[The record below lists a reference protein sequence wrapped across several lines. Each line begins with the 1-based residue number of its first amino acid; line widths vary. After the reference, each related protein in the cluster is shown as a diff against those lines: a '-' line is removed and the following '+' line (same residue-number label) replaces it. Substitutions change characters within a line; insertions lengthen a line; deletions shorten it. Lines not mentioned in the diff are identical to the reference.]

1 MPNQDFLFKNFIGIL
16 LILQAVLYVTFFFDF
31 PLVRQVVGIGYLT
44 FVPGIVF
51 VKLLNIKKLSIAE
64 FTVLSV
70 GFSLAFIMLAG
81 LVLNEIGVQLGIASP
96 IASFPLSIFI
106 NTLVLVG
113 AAVAYRFQ
121 EKTIPAQQPTETF
134 FHPLMV
140 LFAVLP
146 ALSIAGTYLI
156 NAYNQNFLLII
167 MFLSV
172 AMIVACTAFVNGK
185 VMRKIYPFAI
195 FMIALALLFQFS
207 LLSGY
212 IQSYGGDSS
221 VETYVLKETLAN
233 GQWSMQSIVSTDQSL
248 GRYNAMLSITILPTT
263 YANVAG
269 LNPDMVYKIVYPII
283 FALIPVALFLIW
295 GSFLDKKFAFFA
307 AFLFMAQSTFYTE
320 MLALNR
326 QIIGELFFALLLFV
340 LLSKKISPKVRF
352 VSFAVFSLGL
362 IFSHYALAEIFILFI
377 VAAWITSVFIIKRP
391 SVNLKVSMLVFFFAA
406 MFGWYIYTS
415 GAVVFD
421 SFIEFASYVG
431 SQFGDFFDPMSRGT
445 TVLTGM
451 GLTESPSFL
460 NTISRMFAYV
470 TEIFI
475 VTGIIALL
483 QNKTRFVFERDY
495 KVYSLIAAGFLVSL
509 TIIPGLANTLNMTRF
524 YHLLLMVLAPFCI
537 IGAWAIVKLLT
548 RHEKE
553 LVVSLLIV
561 AVLVPYFLFQSNV
574 VYEIAGTQSWS
585 LSLSKD
591 RMDPV
596 QLYGDFGWVNS
607 AGVYSAQWVSNQTAY
622 EYNMVADSG
631 LYSTLTPY
639 GQIYR
644 GYITPITNYT
654 VLTPGEYVYFSSV
667 TMNSGNLPIFS
678 EVLDKSNVIYSN
690 GESQVFY
697 VPK

>member
-1 MPNQDFLFKNFIGIL
+1 MPNQNFLFKNFIGIL
-16 LILQAVLYVTFFFDF
+16 LILQAVLTVTFFFDF

-44 FVPGIVF
+44 FVPGFVF
-51 VKLLNIKKLSIAE
+51 VKLLKIKNLSTAE
-64 FTVLSV
+64 FAVLSV
-70 GFSLAFIMLAG
+70 GFSIAFLMITG
-81 LVLNEIGVQLGIASP
+81 LVLNEVGLQLGIASP
-96 IASFPLSIFI
+96 LASLPVSIFL

-113 AAVAYRFQ
+113 AAIAYRFQ
-121 EKTIPAQQPTETF
+121 EKTSPTHPPSETS
-134 FHPLMV
+134 FHPLMI

-146 ALSIAGTYLI
+146 ALSIAGTYII

-167 MFLSV
+167 MFLSI
-172 AMIVACTAFVNGK
+172 AMTFACTAFVDGK
-185 VMRKIYPFAI
+185 IMRKIYPFAI

-221 VETYVLKETLAN
+221 VETYVFKETLLN
-233 GQWSMQSIVSTDQSL
+233 GQWSMQSILATDQSL

-295 GSFLDKKFAFFA
+295 SAFLDKKFAFFA

-326 QIIGELFFALLLFV
+326 QIIGELFFVLLLFV
-340 LLSKKISPKVRF
+340 LLSKKISPRVRF
-352 VSFAVFSLGL
+352 ASFAVFSLGL

-377 VAAWITSVFIIKRP
+377 VAAWITSVFVIKRP

-431 SQFGDFFDPMSRGT
+431 SQFGDFFDPLSRGT

-451 GLTESPSFL
+451 GLTQSPSFL
-460 NTISRMFAYV
+460 NTISRLFAYV

-483 QNKTRFVFERDY
+483 QNKTRFSFERDY
-495 KVYSLIAAGFLVSL
+495 KVYSLIAIGFLVSL
-509 TIIPGLANTLNMTRF
+509 TVVPGLANTLNMTRF
-524 YHLLLMVLAPFCI
+524 YHILLMVLAPFCI

-548 RHEKE
+548 RHDREIA
-553 LVVSLLIV
+553 VSLLII

-574 VYEIAGTQSWS
+574 IYEIAGTQSWS
-585 LSLSKD
+585 ISLSKD
-591 RMDPV
+591 RMDPM

-607 AGVYSAQWVSNQTAY
+607 GGVYSAQWVSSQTAY
-622 EYNMVADSG
+622 KYNLVADSG

-639 GQIYR
+639 GLIYR
-644 GYITPITNYT
+644 GYVTPITNYT
-654 VLTPGEYVYFSSV
+654 ILLPGQYAYFSSV
-667 TMNSGNLPIFS
+667 TTDSGTLPVFS
-678 EVLDKSNVIYSN
+678 NVLGKSNVIYSN
-690 GESQVFY
+690 GESQVFW